1 MKYKPSIEQSLYDND
16 PSDYTLHFEPVSN
29 SNGSVRFI
37 DRSQGKEL
45 TVGINVDDEAF
56 GYRVQ
61 AEFPAIIADLVDL
74 AVAIHASDQ
83 LAPQHLGGK
92 PRRLKV
98 SLPVRNPELLSDEP
112 FRTKLK
118 DLLDWATGSEWVF
131 HFQKRIVAERLVE
144 RQSLPIAPKGCEVAL
159 WSGGLDALAG
169 LYTRLQ
175 MYPEK
180 SFVLFG
186 TGSSDQVYNR
196 QGKVAQTVQSIFPSC
211 CTLFRVPIRFQ
222 DSGMQLKNKRSR
234 ARGVVYT
241 LLGAACAYLM
251 GQRVLCVYENGIG
264 AINLPYRASAVG
276 LDHSRSVHPLTLL
289 MVSDVVSEL
298 LGEEFRV
305 KNPFLFWTKAKMCK
319 ALAEDGRNDLPPL
332 TMSCDSP
339 HRLQPIHQCGYCSS
353 CLLRRQALAA
363 TYIKDRTRYVVLHGN
378 HPPKESSLHFDHMLV
393 QVKTLRNLLDVSD
406 EMDLQWEALTRE
418 FPVLDDIVDRSAGAE
433 SLLPI
438 DMRGQ
443 LIQLYRTYVSEW
455 DTVKSQIAV
464 CPLNQ
469 GGKQQV
475 SNRNAVN
482 VQ

>member
-1 MKYKPSIEQSLYDND
+1 MKYEPSIEQSLYDND

-74 AVAIHASDQ
+74 AVAIHASDR
-83 LAPQHLGGK
+83 LAPQYLGGK

-98 SLPVRNPELLSDEP
+98 ILPVRNPELLSDEP

-175 MYPEK
+175 TYPEK
-180 SFVLFG
+180 SFVLFR

-196 QGKVAQTVQSIFPSC
+196 QGKVAQTVQSIFPSR
-211 CTLFRVPIRFQ
+211 CTLFRVPIRFH
-222 DSGMQLKNKRSR
+222 DSGMQHKNKLSRS
-234 ARGVVYT
+234 RGVVFT

-251 GQRVLCVYENGIG
+251 GQRVLFVYENGIG

-339 HRLQPIHQCGYCSS
+339 HRLQPIQCGYCSS

-378 HPPKESSLHFDHMLV
+378 HPPKESSLHLDHMLV
-393 QVKTLRNLLDVSD
+393 QVNTLRNLLDVSD